1 MPLQLNMQE
10 TGVKRRIHR
19 VSAHI
24 TAANAPTLSVRVR
37 SVVPTDIMLG
47 GIWIGPASF
56 LGDGQNQAN
65 ANATI
70 RTALEAGIRDI
81 DTAPSEWT
89 ALSRDRIFVVTSQT
103 CALAFASVLLRSIRD
118 APWRGTEP
126 AIADSSR

>member
-10 TGVKRRIHR
+10 MGVKRRIHR

-81 DTAPSEWT
+81 DTAPSEWI
-89 ALSRDRIFVVTSQT
+89 ALSCRIFVVASQMCRSRFCQCTSQVYRRR
-103 CALAFASVLLRSIRD
+103 ALAWSWPKPRY
-118 APWRGTEP
+118 
-126 AIADSSR
+126 DSA